1 MSTLLSTMKN
11 SKVLKSILIVLGL
24 LLIVI
29 GLWRLFDPIT
39 FFENSGLVL
48 SNEAGL
54 LSEARATG
62 GAVVGFGI
70 VVLLGAFN
78 QRLSYTSTIT
88 ALVVFLGF
96 GIARLIGFSL
106 DGNPGEGVIQGIIIE
121 FVLGLLAVFALFKYR
136 EKSSIT
142 R

>member
-1 MSTLLSTMKN
+1 MKN
-11 SKVLKSILIVLGL
+11 SKVLKGILIVLGL
-24 LLIVI
+24 LLTVI
-29 GLWRLFDPIT
+29 GLWRLFDPIS

-54 LSEARATG
+54 LSEARGAG

-78 QRLSYTSTIT
+78 QRLSYTSTI
-88 ALVVFLGF
+88 AAMVVFLGF

-136 EKSSIT
+136 EKS
-142 R
+142 

>member
-1 MSTLLSTMKN
+1 MKN
-11 SKVLKSILIVLGL
+11 SKVLKGILIVLGL
-24 LLIVI
+24 LLTVI
-29 GLWRLFDPIT
+29 GLWRLFDPIA

-48 SNEAGL
+48 SNDAGL
-54 LSEARATG
+54 LSEARGAG

-78 QRLSYTSTIT
+78 QKLSYTSTIA

-106 DGNPGEGVIQGIIIE
+106 DGNPGEGVIQGIIVE

-136 EKSSIT
+136 EKS
-142 R
+142 